1 MLKMSKLMNR
11 FQLDGRRA
19 LVTGG
24 GTGIGY
30 SLAKILAEAGAT
42 VTIAA
47 RNEKRLKQSA
57 EQLES
62 ETGGR
67 ILTEAFDLA
76 QRSEPARLIATA
88 QKNMGGLDILV
99 GNAGTEAMEF
109 VDQIS
114 DAAYDQII
122 NVNLTANVFLTRAAV
137 PAMKEQGWGR
147 IIFITSTTAMIAS
160 KHVGHSIYSTSKSA
174 LHGFAKV
181 AAVELGMNGITVNCL
196 APGITMTEMVQ
207 ATIGQLGMNSEQEQ
221 AFLDYNGAVTA
232 VNRWAEPGEM
242 AGALLLLA
250 SDAGSYIT
258 GETLVVDGGQTVV
271 MDPVV
276 RPGT

>member
-1 MLKMSKLMNR
+1 MNKLINR
-11 FQLDGRRA
+11 FDLDGRRA

-24 GTGIGY
+24 GSGIGF
-30 SLAKILAEAGAT
+30 SLAKILAEAGAE

-47 RNEKRLKQSA
+47 RTEKRLQQAA
-57 EQLES
+57 EQLRS
-62 ETGGR
+62 ETGAR
-67 ILTEAFDLA
+67 MHHEVVDLSR
-76 QRSEPARLIATA
+76 RSEAARLIASV
-88 QKNMGGLDILV
+88 QERMGGLDILV
-99 GNAGTEAMEF
+99 GNAGTESMEF

-114 DAAYDQII
+114 DEAYDQII
-122 NVNLTANVFLTRAAV
+122 AVNLTANVFLTKAAV
-137 PAMKEQGWGR
+137 PAMKKQQWGR
-147 IIFITSTTAMIAS
+147 IIFVTSTTAMIAS

-181 AAVELGMNGITVNCL
+181 AAVELGMDGITVNCL
-196 APGITMTEMVQ
+196 APGITMTEMVR
-207 ATIGQLGMNSEQEQ
+207 ATINQLGMSKEEEK
-221 AFLDYNGAVTA
+221 AFLDYNGSVTA

-250 SDAGSYIT
+250 SDAGSYIS

-271 MDPVV
+271 MDPVM